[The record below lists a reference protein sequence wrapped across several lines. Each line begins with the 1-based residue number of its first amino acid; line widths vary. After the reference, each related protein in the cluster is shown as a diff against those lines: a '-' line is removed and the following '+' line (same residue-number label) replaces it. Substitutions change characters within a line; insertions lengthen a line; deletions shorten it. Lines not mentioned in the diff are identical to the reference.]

1 MTQTTV
7 GALKRP
13 IQINIKTIFD
23 LSPGAEANLLILKGK
38 TLLKKSKIPP
48 VGFGRPIKTDKFIIQ
63 LSELDS
69 EKWGVIAVKSLVEN
83 RWRVRTTR
91 PFEWHFWIRRCEQ
104 AEFESLRWK
113 NKVITVQ
120 RTMYDRAY
128 LLAKLRKET

>member
-1 MTQTTV
+1 
-7 GALKRP
+7 
-13 IQINIKTIFD
+13 
-23 LSPGAEANLLILKGK
+23 
-38 TLLKKSKIPP
+38 
-48 VGFGRPIKTDKFIIQ
+48 
-63 LSELDS
+63 LDS

-83 RWRVRTTR
+83 KWWVRTTR